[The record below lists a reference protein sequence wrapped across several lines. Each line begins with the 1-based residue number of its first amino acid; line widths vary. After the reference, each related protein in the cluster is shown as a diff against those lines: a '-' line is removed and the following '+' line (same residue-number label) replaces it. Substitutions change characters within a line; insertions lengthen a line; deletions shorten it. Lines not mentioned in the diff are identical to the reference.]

1 MPQLL
6 HLDSSADLDS
16 SVSRAV
22 TGQFSDVWHAI
33 GPDHA
38 VIYRD
43 LHRDAP
49 PHLPTSAL
57 HWAPHLRTANEV
69 ASPAAEALQ
78 KELIDELVSA
88 DVVLIGAPMY
98 NWSIPSTLKAWI
110 DYIHVPG
117 ITVPFDGPTRPLEGK
132 PVVVVSSRGNQ
143 YGPGTPDF
151 GADHTVAQLKQVL
164 GTALGMEVHVVTVD
178 LTLAT
183 RVPAL
188 APLAPQAEA
197 SLTDARN
204 SVTELATRLGGAPA
218 SQQLG

>member
-16 SVSRAV
+16 SVSRSV
-22 TGQFSDVWHAI
+22 TALFSDVWHSLGA
-33 GPDHA
+33 DNS

-43 LHRDAP
+43 LHRTPP
-49 PHLPTSAL
+49 PHLPSAAM
-57 HWAPHLRTANEV
+57 HWAPHLRTPNEV
-69 ASPAAEALQ
+69 APPEAEALQ

-117 ITVPFDGPTRPLEGK
+117 ITVPFDSPTRPLEGK

-151 GADHTVAQLKQVL
+151 GADHTVAQLQQVL
-164 GTALGMEVHVVTVD
+164 GVALGMEVFVVTVD
-178 LTLAT
+178 LTLAN
-183 RVPAL
+183 RVPAM
-188 APLAPQAEA
+188 APLVPQAA
-197 SLTDARN
+197 NSLADAR
-204 SVTELATRLGGAPA
+204 SAVTGLATRLGAAPA
-218 SQQLG
+218 AS

>member
-6 HLDSSADLDS
+6 HLDSSADLET

-22 TGQFSDVWHAI
+22 TARFSDVWHSLGA
-33 GPDHA
+33 DHS

-43 LHRDAP
+43 LHRNPP

-57 HWAPHLRTANEV
+57 HWAPHLRTPGEIAPPE
-69 ASPAAEALQ
+69 AEALQ

-88 DVVLIGAPMY
+88 DVVLVGAPMY

-110 DYIHVPG
+110 DYVHVPG
-117 ITVPFDGPTRPLEGK
+117 ITVPFDGPTRPVEAK

-151 GADHTVAQLKQVL
+151 GADHTVAQLEQVL
-164 GTALGMEVHVVTVD
+164 GTALGMQVFVVTID
-178 LTLAT
+178 LTLAS

-188 APLAPQAEA
+188 ASSIPAAEA
-197 SLTDARN
+197 SLTEAHLA
-204 SVTELATRLGGAPA
+204 VTDLAQRLGAGNGSP
-218 SQQLG
+218 QPR